1 MDEITEKMWGLIDN
15 STDDSYKQGVMDALK
30 IVLEERQRECE
41 QRIDE
46 LEYKLWISRFANL
59 IGVTDPIKTC
69 CNEYIHT

>member
-30 IVLEERQRECE
+30 IVLEERQRECK

-46 LEYKLWISRFANL
+46 LECKLWISRFANL

-69 CNEYIHT
+69 CTDTRP